1 MTRLDAEPDLDVLAD
16 ALEGTFPTPH
26 EAPLAITLLRLLAE
40 GAPVSTLALAHRS
53 DRPADEVE
61 RRLAAWP
68 NVERDGRGRV
78 VAFSGLT
85 LRPTPSHVHHRQPHA
100 LHLVRW
106 DTLFLPEPLERTARV
121 RSTCP
126 ATGQPVSLTV
136 TPQSVQDVNPAGAV
150 VSIVVPQSTDDT
162 RSTFCCH
169 VMFLGSPNAGR
180 AWTATRPNSALLSV
194 EQAHELGRRTNER
207 FFAQAQRPT
216 RGVTA

>member
-1 MTRLDAEPDLDVLAD
+1 MTPLDAKPDLDVVAA
-16 ALEGTFPTPH
+16 ALEGTFPTRN

-40 GAPVSTLALAHRS
+40 GTPVSTLALSHRS

-61 RRLAAWP
+61 RQLGAWA
-68 NVERDGRGRV
+68 NVERDGHGRV

-85 LRPTPSHVHHRQPHA
+85 LRPT
-100 LHLVRW
+100 LHTFAIGNQTLFTWCAW
-106 DTLFLPEPLERTARV
+106 DTLFLPELLELPARV

-126 ATGQPVSLTV
+126 VSGQPVSVTV
-136 TPQSVQDVNPAGAV
+136 TPHTVRDVNPAGAV
-150 VSIVVPQSTDDT
+150 VSIVVPQSSDDI

-169 VMFLGSPNAGR
+169 VMFLASPKAGR
-180 AWTATRPNSALLSV
+180 AWTATRPNSVLLSL

-207 FFAQAQRPT
+207 FFAHDQRPT